1 MIAIAARYDAAQ
13 TTPDNARHWS
23 MADGLSP
30 NQSNS
35 AGVRWLLRNRSR
47 YEFANNSFLSGMAST
62 LAIDTI
68 GKGPRLQLG
77 TRDGEGNQ
85 QCENAFHRWARRV
98 KLAKKLRL
106 ARISKMIDGE
116 VFLVMFNDQSL
127 PGPIKLNFEVRS
139 AEHFFRDGGYELS
152 DGIEYD
158 ANGNVSRYWTTD
170 KHPSEGGRPRAI
182 NARWVI
188 HYASERRP
196 GESRSIPET
205 TPSLPLFACL
215 RRFTLA
221 TLAAA
226 ETAADFAAVLK
237 SMMPAGQDDDGLA
250 PLSELEIVQRMM
262 VTLPRGYELQQLKA
276 EHPATTYEMFRRVLI
291 EEIARTFNM
300 PYNIAVGN
308 SGGYN
313 YASGRL
319 DVQVYFRSVCVERDL
334 IETDILDRIWETW
347 ADEAVLV
354 PDLLPAD
361 PDPVGDWSTKWYW
374 GGWGHVDPV
383 KEAAAQERRL
393 RNLTTTLQDEWA
405 REGEDWERKVT
416 QRAKE
421 LTLLRELGLTDADVM
436 PSTMRRAPAA
446 AATTLT
452 PLTPSNPTNRRR
464 RRRRPTN
471 ATE

>member
-1 MIAIAARYDAAQ
+1 MVAIAARYDAAQ

-30 NQSNS
+30 SQSNNS
-35 AGVRWLLRNRSR
+35 GIRWLLRNRSR
-47 YEFANNSFLSGMAST
+47 YEYSNNSFLSGMAST

-68 GKGPRLQLG
+68 GKGPRLQLS
-77 TRDGEGNQ
+77 TMDGEGNQ
-85 QCENAFHRWARRV
+85 HCENAWMKWSRRV

-106 ARISKMIDGE
+106 ARMTKMVDGE
-116 VFLVMFNDQSL
+116 VFLVMFTDHKL
-127 PGPIKLNFEVRS
+127 PGPIKLNFEVRG
-139 AEHFFRDGGYELS
+139 AEHFFRDGGYELA

-158 ANGNVSRYWTTD
+158 SSGNVVRYWTTK
-170 KHPSEGGRPRAI
+170 KHPSEGGRPTPI

-188 HYASERRP
+188 HYQSERRP
-196 GESRSIPET
+196 GESRSVPET
-205 TPSLPLFACL
+205 VPSLPLFACL

-221 TLAAA
+221 TIAAA

-237 SMMPAGQDDDGLA
+237 SMMPPEDGTDQIA
-250 PLSELEIVQRMM
+250 AFTELEIVQRMM
-262 VTLPRGYELQQLKA
+262 VALPRGVELQQLKA
-276 EHPATTYEMFRRVLI
+276 EHPATTYEMFRRVLM

-334 IETDILDRIWETW
+334 IETEILQRLWEAW
-347 ADEAVLV
+347 AEEAVLV
-354 PDLLPAD
+354 PDLLPED
-361 PDPVGDWSTKWYW
+361 PTPYGDWEIKWYW

-393 RNLTTTLQDEWA
+393 KNHTTTLQDEWA
-405 REGEDWERKVT
+405 REGEDWERKVA
-416 QRAKE
+416 QRAREIKR
-421 LTLLRELGLTDADVM
+421 LKELGLTDADV
-436 PSTMRRAPAA
+436 APARIRA
-446 AATTLT
+446 EQRQRPRQRQRRQPSELAT
-452 PLTPSNPTNRRR
+452 R
-464 RRRRPTN
+464 
-471 ATE
+471 